1 MYPSCSE
8 YSRQALEKYGFFMGA
23 MIAADRLMRCGRDE
37 MTSAP
42 LILVHGKWKHYDP
55 LERNISWLGNNDIQ
69 PETRMGWQNGRYKF
83 QGP

>member
-37 MTSAP
+37 MKSAP
-42 LILVHGKWKHYDP
+42 LILINGKYKYYDP
-55 LERNISWLGNNDIQ
+55 LERNTSWWANQ
-69 PETRMGWQNGRYKF
+69 P
-83 QGP
+83 